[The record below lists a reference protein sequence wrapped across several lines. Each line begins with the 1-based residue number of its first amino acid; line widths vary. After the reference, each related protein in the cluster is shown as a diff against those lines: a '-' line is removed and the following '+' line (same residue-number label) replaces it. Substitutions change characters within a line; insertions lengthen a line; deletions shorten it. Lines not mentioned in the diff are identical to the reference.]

1 MQPYFVPYIGYFQLL
16 KEVDT
21 FVLADNYEYS
31 KGGWINRNRILN
43 QERIRF
49 LTLPLEASSDF
60 SLINEKKISKDFVG
74 EKSLNLIVE
83 SYRRSP
89 YFSEVIPLVESILL
103 FSERNLFHFVF
114 HSLKQMS
121 QSLEIKTNIMLT
133 SQFELPHSLSGKD
146 KIIKICQEI
155 GAVEYINLP
164 GGKSIYNK
172 NDFSDQGVDLKFL
185 KVNDHVY
192 PQVSNVFVPNLSV
205 LDVLFHV
212 GITRT
217 LNDYM
222 SKYSTE

>member
-1 MQPYFVPYIGYFQLL
+1 
-16 KEVDT
+16 
-21 FVLADNYEYS
+21 
-31 KGGWINRNRILN
+31 
-43 QERIRF
+43 